1 MHGKRSGAMEVLL
14 LSNLCRC
21 CPANQRINGQERAK
35 RRATLL
41 VGFWFSSRF
50 FHSHLTEPS
59 PQVRSFFPEL
69 GILTD

>member
-41 VGFWFSSRF
+41 GPKPKVVRVGLSLSVG
-50 FHSHLTEPS
+50 SETELAK
-59 PQVRSFFPEL
+59 PQLMVAWEA
-69 GILTD
+69 